1 MKMISNMKTKEKI
14 ILFISIFFLVTIMGI
29 GISFAYYTAVVLNG
43 ESKSSI
49 ISQSG
54 NLEITYV
61 DGEKQIL
68 GVSVFPGWHDSKTFT
83 VKNTGDNATTYSIK
97 VTNIT
102 NTFTIANSISLSLES
117 SDGGKNM
124 GKRTLPRNEA
134 TIVKYVSI
142 DAGDTHTYTV
152 TTYYNNL
159 DIDQSADKGKR
170 FSYTIE
176 VGASVGTND
185 TLIAQ
190 IDTNSSTAK
199 VFNGPIT
206 KEQVESITFK
216 DTNKVPSNAVASW
229 DVSKAQNGSIMAY
242 TLNEDSDDLYELYIG
257 QEGGVTLGQ
266 DASYMFGYYSSLSS
280 MDLTYLDT
288 SNVTNMYGMFY
299 NSSATTLDLSS
310 FDTSNVTNMY
320 GMFNGS
326 KATSLDL
333 SSFDTSK
340 VTNMSFMFYKSAA
353 TEIKRLNNFNTSKVT
368 DMSGMFGY
376 SKLTTLDLSSFDT
389 SNVKNMFYM
398 FFYSVATK
406 IKGLNNFNTS
416 KVTNMFGM
424 FFGTKAT
431 SLDLSSFDTSNV
443 TNMKQMFY
451 MSVATEIK
459 GLNDFN
465 TSEVTNM
472 GGMFGY
478 SKLTCLDLSSFDTSK
493 VTNMYQMFYNS
504 AATEIKGL
512 NNFNTSK
519 VTDMSYMFGHIKL
532 TTLDLSSFDTSNVTN
547 MSGMFD
553 NSAATEIKGLNNFS
567 TNKVTNMSFMFRIS
581 KLTTLD
587 LSGFDTSNVTNM
599 SRMFS
604 NSKSTNIVLSS
615 WDTSKVTDMSF
626 MFYSLSTTNV
636 TGLDKLNTSSVT
648 NMSYMFYEYPG
659 EFIELLSFN
668 TSKVTDMSYMF
679 GRSKLDYIDLSSF
692 DTTNVTNMT
701 NMFQQVSLITG
712 YARTSADAAK
722 FNDRTVTGTA
732 TTNLFT
738 VKN

>member
-1 MKMISNMKTKEKI
+1 MKMISNMKPKEKI

-68 GVSVFPGWHDSKTFT
+68 GVSIFPGWHDSKTFT

-142 DAGDTHTYTV
+142 DVGDTHTYTV

-159 DIDQSADKGKR
+159 DIDQSADKGKS

-190 IDTNSSTAK
+190 NDTNSSTAK

-206 KEQVESITFK
+206 KEQVESIKFK

-257 QEGGVTLGQ
+257 QEGGVTLSE
-266 DASYMFGYYSSLSS
+266 DASYIFGYYSSLSS

-288 SNVTNMYGMFY
+288 SNVASMHGMFY

-310 FDTSNVTNMY
+310 FDTS
-320 GMFNGS
+320 
-326 KATSLDL
+326 
-333 SSFDTSK
+333 
-340 VTNMSFMFYKSAA
+340 
-353 TEIKRLNNFNTSKVT
+353 KVT
-368 DMSGMFGY
+368 DMSKMFGY

-389 SNVKNMFYM
+389 SNV
-398 FFYSVATK
+398 
-406 IKGLNNFNTS
+406 
-416 KVTNMFGM
+416 TNM
-424 FFGTKAT
+424 
-431 SLDLSSFDTSNV
+431 
-443 TNMKQMFY
+443 
-451 MSVATEIK
+451 
-459 GLNDFN
+459 
-465 TSEVTNM
+465 SE
-472 GGMFGY
+472 
-478 SKLTCLDLSSFDTSK
+478 
-493 VTNMYQMFYNS
+493 MFYNS

-512 NNFNTSK
+512 NNFSTSK
-519 VTDMSYMFGHIKL
+519 VTDMSRMFSESKL

-547 MSGMFD
+547 MSWVFS
-553 NSAATEIKGLNNFS
+553 NSKATNIVLRGW
-567 TNKVTNMSFMFRIS
+567 
-581 KLTTLD
+581 
-587 LSGFDTSNVTNM
+587 DTSKVTNM

-604 NSKSTNIVLSS
+604 
-615 WDTSKVTDMSF
+615 
-626 MFYSLSTTNV
+626 SLSTTNV

-648 NMSYMFYEYPG
+648 NMSYMFYKYPG

>member
-1 MKMISNMKTKEKI
+1 MKMISNMKKKEKI

-142 DAGDTHTYTV
+142 DVGDTHTYTV

-159 DIDQSADKGKR
+159 DIDQSADKGKS

-190 IDTNSSTAK
+190 NDTYSSTAK

-206 KEQVESITFK
+206 KEQVESIKFK

-257 QEGGVTLGQ
+257 QEGGVTLSE
-266 DASYMFGYYSSLSS
+266 DASYIFGYYSSLSS

-288 SNVTNMYGMFY
+288 SNVASMHSMFY

-310 FDTSNVTNMY
+310 FDTSNVTNMSW
-320 GMFNGS
+320 MFSGS

-333 SSFDTSK
+333 SSFDTSN
-340 VTNMSFMFYKSAA
+340 VTNMSWMFYKSVA
-353 TEIKRLNNFNTSKVT
+353 TEIKGLNNFSTSKVT
-368 DMSGMFGY
+368 DMSYMFGLSKLTTLDLSIFDTSNVTNMDSMFFNSAATEIKVLNNFSTSKVTDMSKIFGYSKLTTLDLSSFDTSNVTNMYQMFYNSATTEIKGLNNFSTSKVTDMSKMFGY

-389 SNVKNMFYM
+389 SNV
-398 FFYSVATK
+398 
-406 IKGLNNFNTS
+406 
-416 KVTNMFGM
+416 TNM
-424 FFGTKAT
+424 
-431 SLDLSSFDTSNV
+431 
-443 TNMKQMFY
+443 
-451 MSVATEIK
+451 
-459 GLNDFN
+459 
-465 TSEVTNM
+465 SE
-472 GGMFGY
+472 
-478 SKLTCLDLSSFDTSK
+478 
-493 VTNMYQMFYNS
+493 MFYNS

-512 NNFNTSK
+512 NNFSTSK
-519 VTDMSYMFGHIKL
+519 VTDMSRMFSESKL

-547 MSGMFD
+547 MSWVFS
-553 NSAATEIKGLNNFS
+553 NSKATNI
-567 TNKVTNMSFMFRIS
+567 V
-581 KLTTLD
+581 
-587 LSGFDTSNVTNM
+587 LSGWDTSKVTNM

-604 NSKSTNIVLSS
+604 
-615 WDTSKVTDMSF
+615 
-626 MFYSLSTTNV
+626 SLSTTNV

-648 NMSYMFYEYPG
+648 NMSYMFYKYPG
-659 EFIELLSFN
+659 ESIELLSFN

-679 GRSKLDYIDLSSF
+679 GYSKLDYIDLSSF

>member
-1 MKMISNMKTKEKI
+1 MKMISNMKKKEKI

-124 GKRTLPRNEA
+124 GKRALPRNEA

-142 DAGDTHTYTV
+142 DVGDTHTYTV

-159 DIDQSADKGKR
+159 DIDQSADKGKS

-190 IDTNSSTAK
+190 NDTYSSTAK

-206 KEQVESITFK
+206 KEQVESIKFK

-257 QEGGVTLGQ
+257 QEGGVTLSE
-266 DASYMFGYYSSLSS
+266 DASYIFGYYSSLSS

-288 SNVTNMYGMFY
+288 SNVASMHSMFY

-310 FDTSNVTNMY
+310 FDTSNVTNMSW
-320 GMFNGS
+320 MFSGS

-333 SSFDTSK
+333 SSFDTSN
-340 VTNMSFMFYKSAA
+340 VTNMSWMFYKSVA
-353 TEIKRLNNFNTSKVT
+353 TEIKGLNNFSTSKVT
-368 DMSGMFGY
+368 DMSYMFGLSKLTTLDLSIFDTSNVTNMDSMFFNSAATEIKGLNNFSTSKVTDMSKIFGYSKLTTLDLSSFDTSNVTNMYQMFYNSATTEIKGLNNFSTSKVTDMSKMFGY

-389 SNVKNMFYM
+389 SNV
-398 FFYSVATK
+398 
-406 IKGLNNFNTS
+406 
-416 KVTNMFGM
+416 TNM
-424 FFGTKAT
+424 
-431 SLDLSSFDTSNV
+431 
-443 TNMKQMFY
+443 
-451 MSVATEIK
+451 
-459 GLNDFN
+459 
-465 TSEVTNM
+465 SE
-472 GGMFGY
+472 
-478 SKLTCLDLSSFDTSK
+478 
-493 VTNMYQMFYNS
+493 MFYNS

-512 NNFNTSK
+512 NNFSTSK
-519 VTDMSYMFGHIKL
+519 VTDMSRMFSESKL

-547 MSGMFD
+547 MSWVFS
-553 NSAATEIKGLNNFS
+553 NSKATNI
-567 TNKVTNMSFMFRIS
+567 V
-581 KLTTLD
+581 
-587 LSGFDTSNVTNM
+587 LSGWDTSKVTNM

-604 NSKSTNIVLSS
+604 
-615 WDTSKVTDMSF
+615 
-626 MFYSLSTTNV
+626 SLSTTNV

-648 NMSYMFYEYPG
+648 NMSYMFYKYPG

-679 GRSKLDYIDLSSF
+679 GLSKLDYIDLSSF

>member
-1 MKMISNMKTKEKI
+1 MKMISNMKKKEKI

-142 DAGDTHTYTV
+142 DVGDTHTYTV

-159 DIDQSADKGKR
+159 DIDQSADKGKS

-190 IDTNSSTAK
+190 NDTYSSTAK

-206 KEQVESITFK
+206 KEQVESIKFK

-257 QEGGVTLGQ
+257 QEGGVTLSE
-266 DASYMFGYYSSLSS
+266 DASYIFGYYSSLSS

-288 SNVTNMYGMFY
+288 SNVASMHSMFY

-310 FDTSNVTNMY
+310 FDTSNVTNMSW
-320 GMFNGS
+320 MFSGS

-333 SSFDTSK
+333 SSFDTSN
-340 VTNMSFMFYKSAA
+340 VTNMSWMFYKSVA
-353 TEIKRLNNFNTSKVT
+353 TEIKGLNNFSTSKVT
-368 DMSGMFGY
+368 DMSYMFGLSKLTTLDLSIFDTSNVTNMDSMFFNSAATEIKGLNNFSTSKVTDMSKIFGYSKLTTLDLSSFDTSNVTNMYQMFYNSATTEIKGLNNFSTSKVTDMSKMFGY

-389 SNVKNMFYM
+389 SNV
-398 FFYSVATK
+398 
-406 IKGLNNFNTS
+406 
-416 KVTNMFGM
+416 TNM
-424 FFGTKAT
+424 
-431 SLDLSSFDTSNV
+431 
-443 TNMKQMFY
+443 
-451 MSVATEIK
+451 
-459 GLNDFN
+459 
-465 TSEVTNM
+465 SE
-472 GGMFGY
+472 
-478 SKLTCLDLSSFDTSK
+478 
-493 VTNMYQMFYNS
+493 MFYNS

-512 NNFNTSK
+512 NNFSTSK
-519 VTDMSYMFGHIKL
+519 VTDMSRMFSESKL

-547 MSGMFD
+547 MSWVFS
-553 NSAATEIKGLNNFS
+553 NSKATNI
-567 TNKVTNMSFMFRIS
+567 V
-581 KLTTLD
+581 
-587 LSGFDTSNVTNM
+587 LSGWDTSKVTNM

-604 NSKSTNIVLSS
+604 
-615 WDTSKVTDMSF
+615 
-626 MFYSLSTTNV
+626 SLSTTNV

-648 NMSYMFYEYPG
+648 NMSYMFYKYPG
-659 EFIELLSFN
+659 ESIELLSFN
-668 TSKVTDMSYMF
+668 TSKVTDISYMF
-679 GRSKLDYIDLSSF
+679 GYSKLDYIDLSSF

>member
-1 MKMISNMKTKEKI
+1 MKMISNMKPKEKI

-142 DAGDTHTYTV
+142 DVGDTHTYTV

-159 DIDQSADKGKR
+159 DIDQSADKGKS

-190 IDTNSSTAK
+190 NDTYSSTAK

-206 KEQVESITFK
+206 KEQVESIKFK
-216 DTNKVPSNAVASW
+216 DTNKVPSNAVTSW

-257 QEGGVTLGQ
+257 QEGGVTLSE
-266 DASYMFGYYSSLSS
+266 DASYIFGYYSSLSS

-288 SNVTNMYGMFY
+288 SNVASMHSMFY

-310 FDTSNVTNMY
+310 FDTSNVTNMSW
-320 GMFNGS
+320 MFSGS

-333 SSFDTSK
+333 SSFDTSN
-340 VTNMSFMFYKSAA
+340 VTNMSWMFYKSVA
-353 TEIKRLNNFNTSKVT
+353 TEIKGLNNFSTSKVT
-368 DMSGMFGY
+368 DMSYMFGLSKLTTLDLSIFDTSNVTNMDSMFFNSAATEIKGLNNFSTSKVTDMSKIFGY

-389 SNVKNMFYM
+389 SNV
-398 FFYSVATK
+398 
-406 IKGLNNFNTS
+406 
-416 KVTNMFGM
+416 TNM
-424 FFGTKAT
+424 
-431 SLDLSSFDTSNV
+431 
-443 TNMKQMFY
+443 
-451 MSVATEIK
+451 
-459 GLNDFN
+459 
-465 TSEVTNM
+465 SE
-472 GGMFGY
+472 
-478 SKLTCLDLSSFDTSK
+478 
-493 VTNMYQMFYNS
+493 MFYNS

-512 NNFNTSK
+512 NNFSTSK
-519 VTDMSYMFGHIKL
+519 VTDMSRMFSESKL

-547 MSGMFD
+547 MSWVFS
-553 NSAATEIKGLNNFS
+553 NSKATNI
-567 TNKVTNMSFMFRIS
+567 V
-581 KLTTLD
+581 
-587 LSGFDTSNVTNM
+587 LSGWDTSKVTNM

-604 NSKSTNIVLSS
+604 
-615 WDTSKVTDMSF
+615 
-626 MFYSLSTTNV
+626 SLSTTNV

-648 NMSYMFYEYPG
+648 NMSYMFYKYPG
-659 EFIELLSFN
+659 ESIELLSFN

-679 GRSKLDYIDLSSF
+679 GYSKLDYIDLSSF

>member
-1 MKMISNMKTKEKI
+1 MKMISNMKPKEKI

-142 DAGDTHTYTV
+142 DVGNTHTYTV

-159 DIDQSADKGKR
+159 DIDQSADKGKS

-190 IDTNSSTAK
+190 NDTNSSTAK

-229 DVSKAQNGSIMAY
+229 DVSKAQNGNIMAY

-257 QEGGVTLGQ
+257 QEGGVTLSE
-266 DASYMFGYYSSLSS
+266 DASYIFGYYSSLSS

-288 SNVTNMYGMFY
+288 SNVTNMYRMFY

-310 FDTSNVTNMY
+310 FDTSNVTNM
-320 GMFNGS
+320 GWMFSDS

-333 SSFDTSK
+333 SSFDTSN
-340 VTNMSFMFYKSAA
+340 VTNMDWMFYKSAA
-353 TEIKRLNNFNTSKVT
+353 TKIKGLNNFSTSKVT
-368 DMSGMFGY
+368 DMSSMFGY

-398 FFYSVATK
+398 FFSSVATE

-416 KVTNMFGM
+416 KVTNMYGM

-443 TNMKQMFY
+443 TSMKQMFY
-451 MSVATEIK
+451 MSAATEIK

-465 TSEVTNM
+465 TSKVTNM

-504 AATEIKGL
+504 K
-512 NNFNTSK
+512 
-519 VTDMSYMFGHIKL
+519 
-532 TTLDLSSFDTSNVTN
+532 
-547 MSGMFD
+547 
-553 NSAATEIKGLNNFS
+553 ATEIKGLNNFS
-567 TNKVTNMSFMFRIS
+567 TNKVTNMSYMFRLS

-587 LSGFDTSNVTNM
+587 LSNFDTSNVTNM
-599 SRMFS
+599 SSMFS
-604 NSKSTNIVLSS
+604 NSKSTNIVLSG
-615 WDTSKVTDMSF
+615 WDTSKVTNMRS
-626 MFYSLSTTNV
+626 MFSSLSTTNV

-648 NMSYMFYEYPG
+648 NMSYMFYKYPG

-679 GRSKLDYIDLSSF
+679 GLSKLDYIDLSSF

>member
-142 DAGDTHTYTV
+142 DVGDTHTYTV

-159 DIDQSADKGKR
+159 DIDQSADKGKS

-190 IDTNSSTAK
+190 NDTNSSTAK

-288 SNVTNMYGMFY
+288 SNVTKMYGMFY

-310 FDTSNVTNMY
+310 FDTSNVTNM
-320 GMFNGS
+320 S
-326 KATSLDL
+326 W
-333 SSFDTSK
+333 
-340 VTNMSFMFYKSAA
+340 MFYKSVA
-353 TEIKRLNNFNTSKVT
+353 TEIKGLNNFNTSKVT
-368 DMSGMFGY
+368 DMSDMFGY

-389 SNVKNMFYM
+389 SNVKSMFYM
-398 FFYSVATK
+398 FFYSVATE

-416 KVTNMFGM
+416 KVTNMYGM

-443 TNMKQMFY
+443 TNMYQMFY
-451 MSVATEIK
+451 KSAATEIK
-459 GLNDFN
+459 GLNNFS
-465 TSEVTNM
+465 TSKVTDM
-472 GGMFGY
+472 GGMFGH
-478 SKLTCLDLSSFDTSK
+478 SKLTRLDLSSFDTSK

-504 AATEIKGL
+504 AITEIKGL
-512 NNFNTSK
+512 NNFSTSK
-519 VTDMSYMFGHIKL
+519 VTDMSYMFGLSKL

-547 MSGMFD
+547 MR
-553 NSAATEIKGLNNFS
+553 L
-567 TNKVTNMSFMFRIS
+567 
-581 KLTTLD
+581 
-587 LSGFDTSNVTNM
+587 
-599 SRMFS
+599 MFS
-604 NSKSTNIVLSS
+604 NSKATNIVLSG

-738 VKN
+738 VKS

>member
-1 MKMISNMKTKEKI
+1 MKMISNMKPKEKI

-142 DAGDTHTYTV
+142 DVGDMHTYTV

-159 DIDQSADKGKR
+159 DIDQSADKGKS

-190 IDTNSSTAK
+190 NDTNSSTAK

-257 QEGGVTLGQ
+257 QEGGVTLGE

-288 SNVTNMYGMFY
+288 SNVTNMYRMFY

-310 FDTSNVTNMY
+310 FDTSNVTNMSW
-320 GMFNGS
+320 MFNDS
-326 KATSLDL
+326 
-333 SSFDTSK
+333 
-340 VTNMSFMFYKSAA
+340 
-353 TEIKRLNNFNTSKVT
+353 
-368 DMSGMFGY
+368 
-376 SKLTTLDLSSFDT
+376 
-389 SNVKNMFYM
+389 
-398 FFYSVATK
+398 
-406 IKGLNNFNTS
+406 
-416 KVTNMFGM
+416 
-424 FFGTKAT
+424 KAT

-443 TNMKQMFY
+443 TNMYSMFY
-451 MSVATEIK
+451 NSSATNI
-459 GLNDFN
+459 
-465 TSEVTNM
+465 V
-472 GGMFGY
+472 
-478 SKLTCLDLSSFDTSK
+478 LSGWDTSK
-493 VTNMYQMFYNS
+493 VTNMRS
-504 AATEIKGL
+504 
-512 NNFNTSK
+512 
-519 VTDMSYMFGHIKL
+519 
-532 TTLDLSSFDTSNVTN
+532 
-547 MSGMFD
+547 
-553 NSAATEIKGLNNFS
+553 
-567 TNKVTNMSFMFRIS
+567 
-581 KLTTLD
+581 
-587 LSGFDTSNVTNM
+587 
-599 SRMFS
+599 MFS
-604 NSKSTNIVLSS
+604 
-615 WDTSKVTDMSF
+615 
-626 MFYSLSTTNV
+626 SLSTTNV

-659 EFIELLSFN
+659 ESIELLSFN

-679 GRSKLDYIDLSSF
+679 GLSKLDYIDLSSF

-701 NMFQQVSLITG
+701 NMFKQVSLITG

>member
-1 MKMISNMKTKEKI
+1 MKMISNMKPKEKI

-68 GVSVFPGWHDSKTFT
+68 GVSIFPGWHDSKTFT

-142 DAGDTHTYTV
+142 DVGDTHTYTV

-159 DIDQSADKGKR
+159 DIDQSADKGKS

-190 IDTNSSTAK
+190 NDTNSSTAK

-257 QEGGVTLGQ
+257 QEGGVTLSE

-288 SNVTNMYGMFY
+288 SNVTNM
-299 NSSATTLDLSS
+299 N
-310 FDTSNVTNMY
+310 
-320 GMFNGS
+320 
-326 KATSLDL
+326 
-333 SSFDTSK
+333 
-340 VTNMSFMFYKSAA
+340 
-353 TEIKRLNNFNTSKVT
+353 
-368 DMSGMFGY
+368 
-376 SKLTTLDLSSFDT
+376 
-389 SNVKNMFYM
+389 
-398 FFYSVATK
+398 
-406 IKGLNNFNTS
+406 
-416 KVTNMFGM
+416 
-424 FFGTKAT
+424 
-431 SLDLSSFDTSNV
+431 
-443 TNMKQMFY
+443 QMFY
-451 MSVATEIK
+451 QSVATEIK

-465 TSEVTNM
+465 TSKVTNM

-478 SKLTCLDLSSFDTSK
+478 SKLTCLDLSSFDTSN

-512 NNFNTSK
+512 NNFSTSK
-519 VTDMSYMFGHIKL
+519 VTDMSYMFGLSKL

-547 MSGMFD
+547 MS
-553 NSAATEIKGLNNFS
+553 L
-567 TNKVTNMSFMFRIS
+567 
-581 KLTTLD
+581 
-587 LSGFDTSNVTNM
+587 
-599 SRMFS
+599 MFS
-604 NSKSTNIVLSS
+604 NSKATNIVLSG
-615 WDTSKVTDMSF
+615 WDTSKVTDMSY

>member
-1 MKMISNMKTKEKI
+1 MKMISNMKPKEKI

-142 DAGDTHTYTV
+142 DVGNTHTYTV

-159 DIDQSADKGKR
+159 DIDQSADKGKS

-190 IDTNSSTAK
+190 NDTNSSTAK

-229 DVSKAQNGSIMAY
+229 DVSKAQNGNIMAY

-257 QEGGVTLGQ
+257 QEGGVTLSE
-266 DASYMFGYYSSLSS
+266 DASYIFGYYSSLSS

-288 SNVTNMYGMFY
+288 SNVTNMYRMFY

-310 FDTSNVTNMY
+310 FDTSNVTNM
-320 GMFNGS
+320 
-326 KATSLDL
+326 DW
-333 SSFDTSK
+333 
-340 VTNMSFMFYKSAA
+340 MFYKSAA
-353 TEIKRLNNFNTSKVT
+353 TKIKGLNNFSTSKVT
-368 DMSGMFGY
+368 DMSSMFGY

-398 FFYSVATK
+398 FFSSVATE

-416 KVTNMFGM
+416 KVTNMYGM

-443 TNMKQMFY
+443 TSMKQMFY
-451 MSVATEIK
+451 MSAATEIK

-465 TSEVTNM
+465 TSKVTNM

-504 AATEIKGL
+504 KATEIKGL
-512 NNFNTSK
+512 NNSSTSK
-519 VTDMSYMFGHIKL
+519 VTDMSYMFGLSKL

-547 MSGMFD
+547 MSEMFD
-553 NSAATEIKGLNNFS
+553 DSAATEIKGLNNFS
-567 TNKVTNMSFMFRIS
+567 TNKVTNMSYMFRLS

-587 LSGFDTSNVTNM
+587 LSNFDTSNVTNM
-599 SRMFS
+599 SSMFS
-604 NSKSTNIVLSS
+604 NSKSTNIVLSG
-615 WDTSKVTDMSF
+615 WDTSKVTNMRS
-626 MFYSLSTTNV
+626 MFSSLSTTNV

-648 NMSYMFYEYPG
+648 NMSYMFYKYPG

-679 GRSKLDYIDLSSF
+679 GLSKLDYIDLSSF

>member
-190 IDTNSSTAK
+190 NDTYSSTAK

-206 KEQVESITFK
+206 KEQVESIKFK

-257 QEGGVTLGQ
+257 QEGGVTLSE
-266 DASYMFGYYSSLSS
+266 DASYIFGYYSSLSS

-288 SNVTNMYGMFY
+288 SNVASMHGMFY

-310 FDTSNVTNMY
+310 FDTSNVTNM
-320 GMFNGS
+320 S
-326 KATSLDL
+326 W
-333 SSFDTSK
+333 
-340 VTNMSFMFYKSAA
+340 MFYK
-353 TEIKRLNNFNTSKVT
+353 
-368 DMSGMFGY
+368 
-376 SKLTTLDLSSFDT
+376 
-389 SNVKNMFYM
+389 
-398 FFYSVATK
+398 
-406 IKGLNNFNTS
+406 
-416 KVTNMFGM
+416 
-424 FFGTKAT
+424 
-431 SLDLSSFDTSNV
+431 
-443 TNMKQMFY
+443 
-451 MSVATEIK
+451 SVATEIK
-459 GLNDFN
+459 GLN
-465 TSEVTNM
+465 
-472 GGMFGY
+472 
-478 SKLTCLDLSSFDTSK
+478 
-493 VTNMYQMFYNS
+493 
-504 AATEIKGL
+504 
-512 NNFNTSK
+512 NFSTSK
-519 VTDMSYMFGHIKL
+519 VTDMSRMFSESKL

-547 MSGMFD
+547 MSWVFS
-553 NSAATEIKGLNNFS
+553 NSKATNI
-567 TNKVTNMSFMFRIS
+567 V
-581 KLTTLD
+581 
-587 LSGFDTSNVTNM
+587 LSGWDTSKVTNM

-604 NSKSTNIVLSS
+604 
-615 WDTSKVTDMSF
+615 
-626 MFYSLSTTNV
+626 SLSTTNV

-648 NMSYMFYEYPG
+648 NMSYMFYKYPG

>member
-190 IDTNSSTAK
+190 NDTYSSTAK

-206 KEQVESITFK
+206 KEQVESIKFK

-257 QEGGVTLGQ
+257 QEGGVTLSE
-266 DASYMFGYYSSLSS
+266 DASYIFGYYSSLSS

-288 SNVTNMYGMFY
+288 SNVASMHGMFY

-310 FDTSNVTNMY
+310 FDTSNVTNMSW
-320 GMFNGS
+320 MFYKSVATEIKGLNNFSTSKATDMSKMFSDS

-333 SSFDTSK
+333 SSFDTSN
-340 VTNMSFMFYKSAA
+340 VTNMSWMFYKSVA
-353 TEIKRLNNFNTSKVT
+353 TKIKGLNNFSTSKVT
-368 DMSGMFGY
+368 DMSRMFSESKLTTLDLSSFDTSNVTNMSWMFYKSVATEIKGLNNFSTSKVTDMSYMFGLSKLTTLDLSIFDTSNVTNMDSMFFNSAATEIKGLNNFSTSKVTDMSKIFGY

-389 SNVKNMFYM
+389 SN
-398 FFYSVATK
+398 
-406 IKGLNNFNTS
+406 
-416 KVTNMFGM
+416 
-424 FFGTKAT
+424 
-431 SLDLSSFDTSNV
+431 
-443 TNMKQMFY
+443 
-451 MSVATEIK
+451 
-459 GLNDFN
+459 
-465 TSEVTNM
+465 
-472 GGMFGY
+472 
-478 SKLTCLDLSSFDTSK
+478 

-512 NNFNTSK
+512 NNFSTSK
-519 VTDMSYMFGHIKL
+519 VTDMSRMFSESKL

-547 MSGMFD
+547 MSWVFS
-553 NSAATEIKGLNNFS
+553 NSKATNI
-567 TNKVTNMSFMFRIS
+567 V
-581 KLTTLD
+581 
-587 LSGFDTSNVTNM
+587 LSGWDTSKVTNM

-604 NSKSTNIVLSS
+604 
-615 WDTSKVTDMSF
+615 
-626 MFYSLSTTNV
+626 SLSTTNV

-648 NMSYMFYEYPG
+648 NMSYMFYKYPG

>member
-1 MKMISNMKTKEKI
+1 MKMISNMKKKEKI

-142 DAGDTHTYTV
+142 DVGDTHTYTV

-159 DIDQSADKGKR
+159 DIDQSADKGKS

-190 IDTNSSTAK
+190 NDTYSSTAK

-206 KEQVESITFK
+206 KEQVESIKFK

-257 QEGGVTLGQ
+257 QEGGVTLSE
-266 DASYMFGYYSSLSS
+266 DASYIFGYYSSLSS

-288 SNVTNMYGMFY
+288 SNVASMHSMFY

-310 FDTSNVTNMY
+310 FDTSNVTNMSW
-320 GMFNGS
+320 MFSGS
-326 KATSLDL
+326 
-333 SSFDTSK
+333 
-340 VTNMSFMFYKSAA
+340 
-353 TEIKRLNNFNTSKVT
+353 
-368 DMSGMFGY
+368 
-376 SKLTTLDLSSFDT
+376 
-389 SNVKNMFYM
+389 
-398 FFYSVATK
+398 
-406 IKGLNNFNTS
+406 
-416 KVTNMFGM
+416 
-424 FFGTKAT
+424 KAT

-443 TNMKQMFY
+443 TNMSWVFSNSK
-451 MSVATEIK
+451 ATNI
-459 GLNDFN
+459 
-465 TSEVTNM
+465 V
-472 GGMFGY
+472 
-478 SKLTCLDLSSFDTSK
+478 LSGWDTSK
-493 VTNMYQMFYNS
+493 
-504 AATEIKGL
+504 
-512 NNFNTSK
+512 
-519 VTDMSYMFGHIKL
+519 
-532 TTLDLSSFDTSNVTN
+532 
-547 MSGMFD
+547 
-553 NSAATEIKGLNNFS
+553 
-567 TNKVTNMSFMFRIS
+567 
-581 KLTTLD
+581 
-587 LSGFDTSNVTNM
+587 VTNM

-604 NSKSTNIVLSS
+604 
-615 WDTSKVTDMSF
+615 
-626 MFYSLSTTNV
+626 SLSTTNV

-648 NMSYMFYEYPG
+648 NMSYMFYKYPG
-659 EFIELLSFN
+659 ESIELLSFN

-679 GRSKLDYIDLSSF
+679 GYSKLDYIDLSSF

>member
-49 ISQSG
+49 VSQSG

-83 VKNTGDNATTYSIK
+83 VKNTGDNVATYSIK

-142 DAGDTHTYTV
+142 DVGDTHTYTV

-159 DIDQSADKGKR
+159 DIDQSADKGKS

-190 IDTNSSTAK
+190 NDTYSSTAK

-206 KEQVESITFK
+206 KEQVESIKFK

-257 QEGGVTLGQ
+257 QEGGVTLSE
-266 DASYMFGYYSSLSS
+266 DASYIFGYYSSLSS

-288 SNVTNMYGMFY
+288 SNVASMHSMFY

-310 FDTSNVTNMY
+310 FDTSNVTNMSW
-320 GMFNGS
+320 MFSGS

-333 SSFDTSK
+333 SSFDTSN
-340 VTNMSFMFYKSAA
+340 VTNMSWMFYKSVA
-353 TEIKRLNNFNTSKVT
+353 TEIKGLNNFSTSKVT
-368 DMSGMFGY
+368 DMSYMFGLSKLTTLDLSIFDTSNVTNMDSMFFNSAATEIKGLNNFSTSKVTDMSKIFGYSKLTTLDLSSFDTSNVTNMYQMFYNSATTEIKGLNNFSTSKVTDMSKMFGY

-389 SNVKNMFYM
+389 SNV
-398 FFYSVATK
+398 
-406 IKGLNNFNTS
+406 
-416 KVTNMFGM
+416 TNM
-424 FFGTKAT
+424 
-431 SLDLSSFDTSNV
+431 
-443 TNMKQMFY
+443 
-451 MSVATEIK
+451 
-459 GLNDFN
+459 
-465 TSEVTNM
+465 SE
-472 GGMFGY
+472 
-478 SKLTCLDLSSFDTSK
+478 
-493 VTNMYQMFYNS
+493 MFYNS

-512 NNFNTSK
+512 NNFSTSK
-519 VTDMSYMFGHIKL
+519 VTDMSRMFSESKL

-547 MSGMFD
+547 MSWVFS
-553 NSAATEIKGLNNFS
+553 NSKATNI
-567 TNKVTNMSFMFRIS
+567 V
-581 KLTTLD
+581 
-587 LSGFDTSNVTNM
+587 LSGWDTSKVTNM

-604 NSKSTNIVLSS
+604 
-615 WDTSKVTDMSF
+615 
-626 MFYSLSTTNV
+626 SLSTTNV

-648 NMSYMFYEYPG
+648 NMSYMFYKYPG
-659 EFIELLSFN
+659 ESIELLSFN

-679 GRSKLDYIDLSSF
+679 GYSKLDYIDLSSF

>member
-1 MKMISNMKTKEKI
+1 MKMISNMKPKEKI

-68 GVSVFPGWHDSKTFT
+68 GVSIFPGWHDSKTFT

-142 DAGDTHTYTV
+142 DVGDTHTYTV

-159 DIDQSADKGKR
+159 DIDQSADKGKS

-190 IDTNSSTAK
+190 NDTYSSTAK

-206 KEQVESITFK
+206 KKQVESIKFK

-257 QEGGVTLGQ
+257 QEGGVTLSE

-288 SNVTNMYGMFY
+288 SNVASMHGMFY

-310 FDTSNVTNMY
+310 FDTSNVTNMSW
-320 GMFNGS
+320 MFSGS
-326 KATSLDL
+326 KLTSLDL
-333 SSFDTSK
+333 SSFDTSN
-340 VTNMSFMFYKSAA
+340 VTNMSWMFYKSVA
-353 TEIKRLNNFNTSKVT
+353 TEIKGLNNFSTSKVT
-368 DMSGMFGY
+368 DMSYMFGLSKLTTLDLSIFDTSNVTNMESMFFNSAATEIKGLNNFSTSKVTDMSKIFGY

-389 SNVKNMFYM
+389 SN
-398 FFYSVATK
+398 
-406 IKGLNNFNTS
+406 
-416 KVTNMFGM
+416 
-424 FFGTKAT
+424 
-431 SLDLSSFDTSNV
+431 
-443 TNMKQMFY
+443 
-451 MSVATEIK
+451 
-459 GLNDFN
+459 
-465 TSEVTNM
+465 
-472 GGMFGY
+472 
-478 SKLTCLDLSSFDTSK
+478 

-512 NNFNTSK
+512 NNFSTSK
-519 VTDMSYMFGHIKL
+519 VTDMSKMFGYSKL

-547 MSGMFD
+547 MSEMFY
-553 NSAATEIKGLNNFS
+553 NSAATEIKGLNNFNTS
-567 TNKVTNMSFMFRIS
+567 KVTNMSFMFRVS

-587 LSGFDTSNVTNM
+587 LSNFDTSNVTNM

-604 NSKSTNIVLSS
+604 NSKSTNIVLSG
-615 WDTSKVTDMSF
+615 WDTSKVTDMSY

>member
-1 MKMISNMKTKEKI
+1 MKMISNMKPKEKI

-142 DAGDTHTYTV
+142 DVGNTHTYTV

-159 DIDQSADKGKR
+159 DIDQSADKGKS

-190 IDTNSSTAK
+190 NDTNSSTAK

-229 DVSKAQNGSIMAY
+229 DVSKAQNGNIMAY

-257 QEGGVTLGQ
+257 QEGGVTLSE
-266 DASYMFGYYSSLSS
+266 DASYIFGYYSSLSS

-288 SNVTNMYGMFY
+288 SNVTNMYRMFY

-310 FDTSNVTNMY
+310 FDTSNVTNM
-320 GMFNGS
+320 GWMFS
-326 KATSLDL
+326 DS
-333 SSFDTSK
+333 
-340 VTNMSFMFYKSAA
+340 
-353 TEIKRLNNFNTSKVT
+353 
-368 DMSGMFGY
+368 
-376 SKLTTLDLSSFDT
+376 
-389 SNVKNMFYM
+389 
-398 FFYSVATK
+398 
-406 IKGLNNFNTS
+406 
-416 KVTNMFGM
+416 
-424 FFGTKAT
+424 KAT

-443 TNMKQMFY
+443 TNMDWMFY
-451 MSVATEIK
+451 KSAATKIK
-459 GLNDFN
+459 GLNNFS
-465 TSEVTNM
+465 TSKVTDM
-472 GGMFGY
+472 SSMFGY
-478 SKLTCLDLSSFDTSK
+478 SKLTTLDLSSFDTSK

-504 AATEIKGL
+504 KATEIKGL
-512 NNFNTSK
+512 NNFSTSK
-519 VTDMSYMFGHIKL
+519 VTDMSYMFGLSKL

-547 MSGMFD
+547 MSEMFD
-553 NSAATEIKGLNNFS
+553 DSAATEIKGLNNFS
-567 TNKVTNMSFMFRIS
+567 TNKVTNMSYMFRLS

-587 LSGFDTSNVTNM
+587 LSNFDTSNVTNM
-599 SRMFS
+599 SSMFS
-604 NSKSTNIVLSS
+604 NSKSTNIVLSG
-615 WDTSKVTDMSF
+615 WDTSKVTNMRS
-626 MFYSLSTTNV
+626 MFSSLSTTNV

-648 NMSYMFYEYPG
+648 NMSYMFYKYPG

-679 GRSKLDYIDLSSF
+679 GLSKLDYIDLSSF

>member
-1 MKMISNMKTKEKI
+1 MKMISNMKPKEKI

-102 NTFTIANSISLSLES
+102 NTFTIANRISLSLES

-142 DAGDTHTYTV
+142 DVGNTHTYTV

-159 DIDQSADKGKR
+159 DIDQSADKGKS

-190 IDTNSSTAK
+190 NDTNSSTAK

-257 QEGGVTLGQ
+257 QEGGVTLSE
-266 DASYMFGYYSSLSS
+266 DASYIFGYYSSLSS

-288 SNVTNMYGMFY
+288 SNVTNMYRMFY

-310 FDTSNVTNMY
+310 FDTSNVTNM
-320 GMFNGS
+320 GWMFSDS

-333 SSFDTSK
+333 SSFDTSN
-340 VTNMSFMFYKSAA
+340 VTNMDWMFYKSAA
-353 TEIKRLNNFNTSKVT
+353 TKIKGLNNFSTSKVT
-368 DMSGMFGY
+368 DMSSMFGY

-398 FFYSVATK
+398 FFSSVATE

-416 KVTNMFGM
+416 KVTNMYGM

-443 TNMKQMFY
+443 TSMKQMFY
-451 MSVATEIK
+451 MSAATEIK

-465 TSEVTNM
+465 TSKVTNM

-504 AATEIKGL
+504 KATEIKGL
-512 NNFNTSK
+512 NNFSTSK
-519 VTDMSYMFGHIKL
+519 VTDMSYMFGLSKL
-532 TTLDLSSFDTSNVTN
+532 TTLDLSNFDTSNVTN
-547 MSGMFD
+547 MS
-553 NSAATEIKGLNNFS
+553 S
-567 TNKVTNMSFMFRIS
+567 
-581 KLTTLD
+581 
-587 LSGFDTSNVTNM
+587 
-599 SRMFS
+599 MFS
-604 NSKSTNIVLSS
+604 NSKSTNIVLSG
-615 WDTSKVTDMSF
+615 WDTSKVTNMRS
-626 MFYSLSTTNV
+626 MFSSLSTTNV

-648 NMSYMFYEYPG
+648 NMSYMFYKYPG

-668 TSKVTDMSYMF
+668 TSKVTDVSYMF
-679 GRSKLDYIDLSSF
+679 GLSKLDYIDLSSF

>member
-1 MKMISNMKTKEKI
+1 MKMISNMKKKEKI

-142 DAGDTHTYTV
+142 DVGDTHTYTV

-159 DIDQSADKGKR
+159 DIDQSADKGKS

-190 IDTNSSTAK
+190 NDTNSSTAK

-257 QEGGVTLGQ
+257 QEGGVTLSE

-310 FDTSNVTNMY
+310 FDTSNVKNMSW
-320 GMFNGS
+320 MFNES

-333 SSFDTSK
+333 SSFNTSN
-340 VTNMSFMFYKSAA
+340 VTNMNWMFYKSAA
-353 TEIKRLNNFNTSKVT
+353 TEIKGLNNFSTSKVT
-368 DMSGMFGY
+368 DMSYMFGH

-389 SNVKNMFYM
+389 SNV
-398 FFYSVATK
+398 T
-406 IKGLNNFNTS
+406 
-416 KVTNMFGM
+416 
-424 FFGTKAT
+424 
-431 SLDLSSFDTSNV
+431 D
-443 TNMKQMFY
+443 
-451 MSVATEIK
+451 MS
-459 GLNDFN
+459 
-465 TSEVTNM
+465 
-472 GGMFGY
+472 
-478 SKLTCLDLSSFDTSK
+478 
-493 VTNMYQMFYNS
+493 QMFYNS

-512 NNFNTSK
+512 NNFSTSK
-519 VTDMSYMFGHIKL
+519 VTNMSYMFGLSKL

-547 MSGMFD
+547 MSW
-553 NSAATEIKGLNNFS
+553 
-567 TNKVTNMSFMFRIS
+567 
-581 KLTTLD
+581 
-587 LSGFDTSNVTNM
+587 
-599 SRMFS
+599 MFS
-604 NSKSTNIVLSS
+604 NSKSTNIVLSG
-615 WDTSKVTDMSF
+615 WDTSKVTNMRS
-626 MFYSLSTTNV
+626 MFSSLSTTNV

-648 NMSYMFYEYPG
+648 NMSYMFYRYPG
-659 EFIELLSFN
+659 ESIELLSFN

-679 GRSKLDYIDLSSF
+679 EWSKLEYIDLSSF